1 MSEGKGE
8 PRCANSAEAPTVLV
22 VDDKDDHR
30 EIVRATLEGSGYR
43 ILEAAD
49 ADSALALVRRERPG
63 LVFLDLQLTGSNI
76 DGVQLLG
83 MLKREQP
90 GLRVVAYTAWAIP
103 EWREKA
109 YAAGCDEYL
118 VKPMELAE
126 VRKITATYLG
136 PTPQPPRPDSSD
148 RPSSPPG

>member
-1 MSEGKGE
+1 MSEGKGGSTS
-8 PRCANSAEAPTVLV
+8 ADSAEAPTILV

-30 EIVRATLEGSGYR
+30 EIVSATLEGSGYR

-49 ADSALALVRRERPG
+49 ADSALALVRRERPD
-63 LVFLDLQLTGSNI
+63 LVFLDLQLTGSDI

-90 GLRVVAYTAWAIP
+90 ALRVVAYTAWAIP

-126 VRKITATYLG
+126 VRKVTARYLG
-136 PTPQPPRPDSSD
+136 AVAQPPPPDPAD
-148 RPSSPPG
+148 GAPAQP